1 MVSRNGFTSMRA
13 DTLID
18 LNLNLVL
25 HGKQCVQLRHAHIY
39 IYIYI
44 YSSHRGTCCVHYAS
58 RDLSRLS
65 GLDILDKHGD
75 TVR

>member
-1 MVSRNGFTSMRA
+1 MENNVFSFAM
-13 DTLID
+13 
-18 LNLNLVL
+18 
-25 HGKQCVQLRHAHIY
+25 HIY
-39 IYIYI
+39 TYIYI

-58 RDLSRLS
+58 RDLSRLR